1 VPVNGGALHESIRQL
16 EEAVPDESDLGATVQ
31 SVVEV
36 VRGLCHGAGTGL
48 LLLDGGHVLR
58 YVAASDDETG
68 SLLASEEQAREGPG
82 HEAVAT
88 GDVARSPEVGR
99 DARWPRLQGVTGAS
113 PLGPALAAPVRVGG
127 TPVGSLVLR
136 IAGGGG
142 DDVEAAR
149 GFARVV
155 EVVLAP
161 ALLAHRRDA
170 VVAQLQHA
178 LDTRVVVERAVGFL
192 MASGEGDA
200 RRAFERLRRAAR
212 RRRRPVVEL
221 ATGLLRGEPIELD

>member
-1 VPVNGGALHESIRQL
+1 MPVNGGALQESIRQL
-16 EEAVPDESDLGATVQ
+16 EGAVPEESDPAATVQ

-48 LLLDGGHVLR
+48 LLLDGGHLLR
-58 YVAASDDETG
+58 YVAASDDDAG
-68 SLLASEEQAREGPG
+68 SLLAAEEQAREGPG
-82 HEAVAT
+82 HDAVT
-88 GDVARSPEVGR
+88 SGDVVRSARVGG
-99 DARWPRLQGVTGAS
+99 DARWPRLRALAGAA
-113 PLGPALAAPVRVGG
+113 PVGAALAAPVRVGG
-127 TPVGSLVLR
+127 TPVGSLVLQ
-136 IAGGGG
+136 IDDGG
-142 DDVEAAR
+142 DDAVEAAQ
-149 GFARVV
+149 GFARLV

-161 ALLAHRRDA
+161 ALQAHRRDV

-212 RRRRPVVEL
+212 SRRRPVVEL
-221 ATGLLRGEPIELD
+221 ATGLLQGEPIE